1 MDKTSLRLQTSR
13 NLIQTQKRGEE
24 REREREREKERE
36 RELEVICPKAYEA
49 LAQSSDA
56 SRAFAKINPT
66 SGSTFRISD
75 AFCTTHFPF

>member
-13 NLIQTQKRGEE
+13 NLIQKRGEE
-24 REREREREKERE
+24 RERERERERE
-36 RELEVICPKAYEA
+36 NWKLFVQKRTKLWH
-49 LAQSSDA
+49 QSSDA